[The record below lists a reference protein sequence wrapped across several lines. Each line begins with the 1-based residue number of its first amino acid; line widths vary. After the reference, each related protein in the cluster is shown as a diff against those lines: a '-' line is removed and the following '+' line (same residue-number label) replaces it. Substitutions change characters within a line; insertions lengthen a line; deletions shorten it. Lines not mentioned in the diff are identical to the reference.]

1 MSARPRLAPNNRGRS
16 EHMDDLLGKEVA
28 TQETIKMHW
37 IYAHLIGDYLLQND
51 WIAKG
56 KKANSWICTIH
67 VMIYMSP
74 FIFTGL
80 AWWKLLLIALQHWL
94 QDRTDFVPWSMKIM
108 GRNEFAVQPLAP
120 WSIIITDNIFH
131 ILWIAFVIA
140 L

>member
-1 MSARPRLAPNNRGRS
+1 
-16 EHMDDLLGKEVA
+16 
-28 TQETIKMHW
+28 MHW

-51 WIAKG
+51 WMAKG
-56 KKANSWICTIH
+56 KKAKSWICTIH
-67 VMIYMSP
+67 VTIYILP

-94 QDRTDFVPWSMKIM
+94 QDRTNFVPWSMKIM
-108 GRNEFAVQPLAP
+108 GRNEFAAQPLAP